1 MRVRI
6 FQMKRL
12 VFVLVFAIAC
22 VNRLGVCASEPA
34 SIFSNQELR
43 VAVIYSPPFTMETS
57 PGVYTGF
64 SIELWEK
71 LAAMMKLSY
80 VIVPCA
86 SMPEL
91 MQKLESGQV
100 DVAVTNMV
108 VTSARLKMFDFT
120 HPYFN
125 GGLRIM
131 VNEDRRFTFAKLF
144 EALDNY
150 GYIKIF
156 LVFGAILLAIT
167 YVVTLFQR
175 KLTRDFPQRWH
186 EGLADSFYHVMSV
199 AMNGK
204 TNYAAGHGALGKVLA
219 GIWLMCGV
227 AVVAYI
233 TSSVTSI
240 MTLNKLKNEIHGVQD
255 LNGKLVGVMKGTAAE
270 EFCQKHQIFVK
281 AYTDPVVAVADL
293 VSHKTQALIGEAA
306 SLQYYDKAHPELPIT
321 EVGSVFSDEKYAFGV
336 PKNSDLRTELNIQL
350 LMLQEGGFLHD
361 LQVRYFG
368 EP

>member
-1 MRVRI
+1 MA
-6 FQMKRL
+6 
-12 VFVLVFAIAC
+12 VLF
-22 VNRLGVCASEPA
+22 
-34 SIFSNQELR
+34 
-43 VAVIYSPPFTMETS
+43 SPPFSMETS
-57 PGVYTGF
+57 PGVYGGF

-71 LAAMMKLSY
+71 LAAKLKLNFIY
-80 VIVPCA
+80 VPCA

-91 MQKLESGQV
+91 MQKLESDQV

-108 VTSARLKMFDFT
+108 ITSARLKMFDFT
-120 HPYFN
+120 QPYFN

-131 VNEDRRFTFAKLF
+131 VNEDRRLTFAKLF
-144 EALDNY
+144 EALDKY
-150 GYIKIF
+150 GYIKVF
-156 LVFGAILLAIT
+156 LVFGAILLALT

-175 KLTRDFPQRWH
+175 KLTKDFPKRWH

-204 TNYAAGHGALGKVLA
+204 TNYASGSGALGKVLA

-240 MTLNKLKNEIHGVQD
+240 MTLNKLKNEINGVQD

-270 EFCQKHQIFVK
+270 EFCQSHQMYVK
-281 AYTDPVVAVADL
+281 AYTDPKVAVADL
-293 VSHKTQALIGEAA
+293 ISHQIQAFIGEAA

-321 EVGSVFSDEKYAFGV
+321 EVGPIFNDEKYAFGL
-336 PKNSDLRTELNIQL
+336 PKKSDLRTELNIEL
-350 LMLQEGGFLHD
+350 LILQEDGFLHD

-368 EP
+368 DP

>member
-1 MRVRI
+1 
-6 FQMKRL
+6 MKRL
-12 VFVLVFAIAC
+12 VCLFVFAIAS
-22 VNRLGVCASEPA
+22 VVRSGVCASEPA
-34 SIFSNQELR
+34 SIFLNQELR
-43 VAVIYSPPFTMETS
+43 VAVIFSPPFSMETS
-57 PGVYTGF
+57 PGIYGGF

-71 LAAMMKLSY
+71 LAAKLKLNFIY
-80 VIVPCA
+80 VPCA
-86 SMPEL
+86 SVPEL

-108 VTSARLKMFDFT
+108 ITSARLKIFDFT
-120 HPYFN
+120 QPYFN

-144 EALDNY
+144 EALDKY
-150 GYIKIF
+150 GYIKVF
-156 LVFGAILLAIT
+156 LVFGAILLAMT

-175 KLTRDFPQRWH
+175 KLTKDFPQRWH

-204 TNYAAGHGALGKVLA
+204 TNYAGVPGALGKVLG

-240 MTLNKLKNEIHGVQD
+240 MTLNKLKNEINGVQD

-270 EFCQKHQIFVK
+270 EFCQSHQMYVK
-281 AYTDPVVAVADL
+281 AYTDPKVAVADL
-293 VSHKTQALIGEAA
+293 ISHQIQAFVGEAA

-321 EVGSVFSDEKYAFGV
+321 EVGPIFNDEKYAFGL
-336 PKNSDLRTELNIQL
+336 PKKSDLRTELNIEL
-350 LMLQEGGFLHD
+350 LILQEVGFLHD

-368 EP
+368 DS